1 MLRHRFGW
9 DIPSRSMFSRVECKN
24 MNSVRKPPNQR
35 TIVLLGIGHTNA
47 HVLKQ
52 WVDHPIDRCDLVC
65 ISPFPIATYS
75 GMLPGTLGEQFTE
88 EEMQI
93 DLRVMAD
100 RAGATLIVA
109 KATFIDLDSN
119 QICFSDHV
127 PVPFDVLSIGIGSK
141 PAGWNEHES
150 SLIVPTKPMQ
160 TFVRR
165 LSERIDCVSDPKVI
179 NKRVA
184 IVGGGV
190 ASVEILLCLH
200 EHLRKQGRL
209 DQVQL
214 HLFSRSPSVG
224 DELNARSQ
232 ETILRL
238 LAERNIE
245 THFNST
251 VTQVSDES
259 LTTNSG
265 KTIPFEAV
273 VWATGAAPPIIL
285 HQTRLDTDDRGFIA
299 TSDTLQS
306 LSHQHVFAVG
316 DAGTVIRSPAPKAGV
331 TAVRQS
337 PILWHNLRAF
347 IENAPM
353 KKFRS
358 RKTFLKI
365 LNTGDGKGLLDYG
378 WFSFHAK
385 WCWTLKTWI
394 DRRFIRQFPSP

>member
-1 MLRHRFGW
+1 
-9 DIPSRSMFSRVECKN
+9 MFSRVECKN
-24 MNSVRKPPNQR
+24 MNSVRKPPTQKK
-35 TIVLLGIGHTNA
+35 IVLLGIGHTNA

-52 WVDHPIDRCDLVC
+52 WADHPIAHCDLIC
-65 ISPFPIATYS
+65 ISPFPVATYS

-93 DLRVMAD
+93 DLRAMAD
-100 RAGATLIVA
+100 QAGATLIIA
-109 KATFIDLDSN
+109 KSTSIDLDTN
-119 QICFSDHV
+119 QIHFSDHV
-127 PVPFDVLSIGIGSK
+127 PVSFDVLSIGIGSM

-150 SLIVPTKPMQ
+150 PLIVPTKPMQ
-160 TFVRR
+160 TFLRR
-165 LSERIDCVSDPKVI
+165 LSERIDCVDDSKST

-190 ASVEILLCLH
+190 ASIEIALCLH

-209 DQVQL
+209 DRVQL
-214 HLFSRSPSVG
+214 DLFSRSPSVS

-232 ETILRL
+232 ETILQL
-238 LAERNIE
+238 LAARNIQ
-245 THFNST
+245 THFNSA
-251 VTQVSDES
+251 VTEIGDDS
-259 LTTNSG
+259 LTTSEG
-265 KTIPFEAV
+265 KTLPFDAV
-273 VWATGAAPPIIL
+273 VWATGAAPPTIL
-285 HQTRLDTDDRGFIA
+285 HQTQLDTDDHGFVA
-299 TSDTLQS
+299 TFDTLQS
-306 LSHQHVFAVG
+306 LSHQHVFSVG
-316 DAGTVIRSPAPKAGV
+316 DAGTIVRNPAPKAGV

-347 IENAPM
+347 VAETPL
-353 KKFRS
+353 KRFRS

-378 WFSFHAK
+378 WFSFHAR